1 MTYKYNKFL
10 TFLLCMSTAFPVIA
24 TDGVFKFLDLPVSSR
39 MAALGG
45 KHVSHPDG
53 EVNFAFMNP
62 ASLNASSHRM
72 LALNMANYLAD
83 IQFGTALYSSSFG
96 KNHFAVGV
104 QFVDYGSFK
113 ETTEANEIIGEFTAK
128 DLAMS
133 LIYSRTVSDRL
144 SAGITFKPVYSAYER
159 YTSFGAAVDLGVQYH
174 SSSSLFSAG
183 MALRNLGFQ
192 LKGYY
197 IGEDGQH
204 RESLPLDWLVG
215 VSQKLEHAPFR
226 FSLTFHQLNKWNLY
240 YTDNNSGKTDYERTD
255 MVPEISALDMA
266 FRHAIIG
273 VEFLPGNNFYLVG
286 SYNHRRHQELAMNGF
301 RSLAGFSFGGGVRI
315 SRFQVGF
322 GVSQFQVGN
331 SAYLF
336 SIATSLNDF
345 KL

>member
-1 MTYKYNKFL
+1 MIYRYNKIL
-10 TFLLCMSTAFPVIA
+10 TFLLCVAIAFPVVA
-24 TDGVFKFLDLPVSSR
+24 YDGVFKFLDLPVSSR

-53 EVNFAFMNP
+53 EVNFALMNP
-62 ASLNASSHRM
+62 ASLNASSHTM

-83 IQFGTALYSSSFG
+83 IQFGTAMYSSSFG
-96 KNHFAVGV
+96 KNHVAVGA
-104 QFVDYGSFK
+104 QFVDYGSFR

-128 DLAMS
+128 DVALS
-133 LIYSRTVSDRL
+133 FIYSRTISDRL
-144 SAGITFKPVYSAYER
+144 SAGITLKPVYSAYER
-159 YTSFGAAVDLGVQYH
+159 YTSFGAAVDMGVQYR

-183 MALRNLGFQ
+183 MVLRNLGFQ

-226 FSLTFHQLNKWNLY
+226 FSLTLHQLNKWNLY
-240 YTDNNSGKTDYERTD
+240 YTDNNASKTDYEQTE
-255 MVPEISALDMA
+255 MMPEISSIDMA

-273 VEFLPGNNFYLVG
+273 IEFLPGNNFYLVG

-301 RSLAGFSFGGGVRI
+301 RSMAGFSFGGGIRI